1 MNPIYNDQKNYYI
14 ASVDEVGAEQTPILL
29 KKVSNVRYFNKFNA
43 LNAKG
48 MQQEENDSDKVM
60 RYLFVKCK
68 KKINLMTED
77 EISAWLQ
84 VYRYQQQIS
93 SQVKGSSL
101 RKSPDRQATINE
113 QDYIE
118 KTEYLKQRELL
129 LNTST
134 VRYCL
139 NDQKNKIQLSKDV
152 KFRVLS
158 ELARW
163 NLEIY
168 LHLMNKRQSDDL
180 KRALN

>member
-1 MNPIYNDQKNYYI
+1 
-14 ASVDEVGAEQTPILL
+14 
-29 KKVSNVRYFNKFNA
+29 
-43 LNAKG
+43 
-48 MQQEENDSDKVM
+48 
-60 RYLFVKCK
+60 
-68 KKINLMTED
+68 MTED

-168 LHLMNKRQSDDL
+168 LHLMKKRQSDDL